1 MKAKNN
7 IYTLDGTNI
16 IHAATGR
23 IKGWDSE
30 GEITTFLEIDL
41 ADSFKFDWFVKCQ
54 EDNDLGEAPFFDQ
67 FRKMLVV
74 RGETD
79 HDKSEDP
86 DLLKDKI
93 VVVDFGKSF
102 NYLE

>member
-23 IKGWDSE
+23 IKGWDSEREITNFLRGWDSE

-54 EDNDLGEAPFFDQ
+54 EDNDLGRRPF
-67 FRKMLVV
+67 
-74 RGETD
+74 
-79 HDKSEDP
+79 S
-86 DLLKDKI
+86 I
-93 VVVDFGKSF
+93 SSGKC
-102 NYLE
+102 L